1 MGLPTE
7 ESMNRLKPHLAVWM
21 AVILGFHASLA
32 APARAITIQEEETLG
47 KEFLKLATRHYRVI
61 HDPAV
66 VGYVDAVGR
75 RILRQLPPQPFPYR
89 FFVIQQ
95 DVYNAFAG
103 PGGNIF
109 INSGIIEAMDNE
121 DELAGILAHEIT
133 HVKARHISSR
143 IDRASRI
150 QWATLAGMVAG
161 IFLGIGGAGE
171 AGSALTL
178 GSVAATQSAFL
189 AYSREDEMQADE
201 LGIDTLTAAG
211 YSGAGMMTM
220 LKKIRDKQTFGPSD
234 APSYL
239 MTHPA
244 VDDRLAYLDTWI
256 QGHPEALNLLTRRDN
271 AAFIRVRT
279 RLTAGYG
286 DPAAALRKMTAAV
299 AASPEDPMI
308 RHGYG
313 IALAR
318 NGRPRDGLRQV
329 RKALEKDPFNAVM
342 LKDLGEIA
350 FMDGQYEAARAAL
363 EGSRGIDPAD
373 FETFYLLGRTQLE
386 LEENNQAADTLRTV
400 LEKQPDFLQA
410 FKYLGEAYGKQGRM
424 GDAHYYLGRYHH
436 DRGDMKTAAFHLRQ
450 VIKHSQ
456 DPRQKAEAEE
466 MLLEAK
472 KEEFA
477 AKEKE
482 AEEEGRTSRRPAPG
496 QRTRTPPF
504 SSGQNGRTAW

>member
-1 MGLPTE
+1 MST
-7 ESMNRLKPHLAVWM
+7 LKKHLGIWM
-21 AVILGFHASLA
+21 AVILAVHAFLA
-32 APARAITIQEEETLG
+32 GPARAITIQEEETLG

-66 VGYVDAVGR
+66 ARYVDAVGR
-75 RILRQLPPQPFPYR
+75 RILKQLPPQPFSYR

-95 DVYNAFAG
+95 EVYNAFAG
-103 PGGNIF
+103 PAGNIF
-109 INSGIIEAMDNE
+109 IHSGLIEAMDNE

-133 HVKARHISSR
+133 HVQARHISHR
-143 IDRASRI
+143 IELASKI

-189 AYSREDEMQADE
+189 AYSRQDEMQADE
-201 LGIDTLTAAG
+201 LGINTLTAAG
-211 YSGAGMMTM
+211 YSGAGMLTM
-220 LKKIRDKQTFGPSD
+220 LKKIRDKQWFGSSD
-234 APSYL
+234 VPSYL

-256 QGHPEALNLLTRRDN
+256 QGHPDALKLLAKRDN
-271 AAFIRVRT
+271 TEFIRVRT

-286 DPAAALRKMTAAV
+286 DSTAALRKMTAAV
-299 AASPEDPMI
+299 EASPDDPMI

-318 NGRPRDGLRQV
+318 NSQPKEGLRQV
-329 RKALEKDPFNAVM
+329 RKALEKNPFDAVM
-342 LKDLGEIA
+342 LKDMGEIA

-363 EGSRGIDPAD
+363 EGSKGIDPND
-373 FETFYLLGRTQLE
+373 FETFFLLGRTQLE
-386 LEENNQAADTLRTV
+386 LEENAQAADTLRTV
-400 LEKQPDFLQA
+400 LEKQPDYVQA
-410 FKYLGEAYGKQGRM
+410 FKYLGEAYGKEGRM
-424 GDAHYYLGRYHH
+424 GDAHYYLGRYYH

-466 MLLEAK
+466 MLSAAR
-472 KEEFA
+472 KEEMA
-477 AKEKE
+477 AKE
-482 AEEEGRTSRRPAPG
+482 EEEESSTVRTPRPR
-496 QRTRTPPF
+496 QRTRAAPF

>member
-1 MGLPTE
+1 M
-7 ESMNRLKPHLAVWM
+7 ESPIEDRMNRLKTHVAVWM
-21 AVILGFHASLA
+21 AAILSLHAFLA
-32 APARAITIQEEETLG
+32 PPARAITIQEEETLG
-47 KEFLKLATRHYRVI
+47 QEFLKLATRHYRVI

-66 VGYVDAVGR
+66 AGYVDAIGR
-75 RILRQLPPQPFPYR
+75 RILKQLPPQPFPYR

-109 INSGIIEAMDNE
+109 INGGLIEAMDSE

-133 HVKARHISSR
+133 HVQARHISSR
-143 IDRASRI
+143 IDLASKI

-201 LGIDTLTAAG
+201 LGIGTLTAAG
-211 YSGAGMMTM
+211 YSGAGMMTV

-234 APSYL
+234 IPSYL

-256 QGHPEALNLLTRRDN
+256 QGHPEALQLLERRDN
-271 AAFIRVRT
+271 AAFLRFRT

-286 DPAAALRKMTAAV
+286 NPEAALRKMTAAITV
-299 AASPEDPMI
+299 SPEDPMF

-318 NGRPRDGLRQV
+318 NGQPKEGLRQV
-329 RKALEKDPFNAVM
+329 RKALEKDPFNALM

-350 FMDGQYEAARAAL
+350 FLDGQYEAARAAL
-363 EGSRGIDPAD
+363 EGSRGLDPED

-386 LEENNQAADTLRTV
+386 MEENVQAAETLRTA
-400 LEKQPDFLQA
+400 LEKQPDFLRTL
-410 FKYLGEAYGKQGRM
+410 KYLGEAYGKQGRM

-436 DRGDMKTAAFHLRQ
+436 DRGDMKTATFHLRQ

-466 MLLEAK
+466 MMLEAK
-472 KEEFA
+472 KEEIA

-482 AEEEGRTSRRPAPG
+482 EEEEARTARRPRPG
-496 QRTRTPPF
+496 HRTRTSPF